1 MEKQSPKRNFENRM
15 NLEISLESLRN
26 ENANEKLSIRKDK
39 RIKNMILGIKE
50 KKNFIHESHYSIHKN
65 LLKTNS
71 DGIRNFNIDL
81 KNAEDS
87 MQKLAY
93 LLSSQ
98 DDNEVKFGLFAVR
111 KFFENLMRV
120 LYDNQGQN
128 ISYKLSKNEMK
139 ISSDFDIFLNNNIID
154 LLFKVLNKNI
164 DKDNKNSYI
173 NIYEIVRI
181 FLNMSSIYPQEEK
194 KRYEFFNI
202 LLNKDNLNILINTI
216 KVHIPQEIISNVFLL
231 FANVAL
237 EEDETIEILVNS
249 PLTQATFNYL
259 KENKNINEEIL
270 TRIYKLLYI
279 LYSLFNKLDS
289 QANKILFKIFSLP
302 LYNFKNKEILY
313 YSLEILN
320 MLSKNKDIQIEN
332 CFNNINI
339 ISAFNT
345 IIFDSPIENNEPLI
359 NLILDIF
366 TNLIE
371 KRNPEFVKNFI
382 NTGSCLTFYNNL
394 LNKYKSENKDKDRNV
409 EVNIIVAVNNL
420 ILFGN
425 SDNIKFIL
433 GKGKEILNFF
443 LESGKSIQK
452 YMRYLGLKS
461 FLNILMKDNID
472 TNIIFDMVNIVY
484 YTLILEEFSN
494 CFGVCLQVSYIIM
507 LKSQTMKFENDLK
520 TYLNKKG
527 FIGCLE
533 KIETKL
539 LNDSKIFKL
548 VNDDNDDD
556 IDNYQMTIDDIK
568 LFLND

>member
-50 KKNFIHESHYSIHKN
+50 KKNFIHESHYSIHTN

-181 FLNMSSIYPQEEK
+181 FINMSSIYPQEEK

-249 PLTQATFNYL
+249 PL
-259 KENKNINEEIL
+259 I
-270 TRIYKLLYI
+270 
-279 LYSLFNKLDS
+279 SV
-289 QANKILFKIFSLP
+289 IFFP
-302 LYNFKNKEILY
+302 
-313 YSLEILN
+313 
-320 MLSKNKDIQIEN
+320 
-332 CFNNINI
+332 
-339 ISAFNT
+339 
-345 IIFDSPIENNEPLI
+345 IFDS
-359 NLILDIF
+359 
-366 TNLIE
+366 E
-371 KRNPEFVKNFI
+371 KV
-382 NTGSCLTFYNNL
+382 
-394 LNKYKSENKDKDRNV
+394 
-409 EVNIIVAVNNL
+409 IV
-420 ILFGN
+420 
-425 SDNIKFIL
+425 
-433 GKGKEILNFF
+433 
-443 LESGKSIQK
+443 
-452 YMRYLGLKS
+452 
-461 FLNILMKDNID
+461 
-472 TNIIFDMVNIVY
+472 
-484 YTLILEEFSN
+484 
-494 CFGVCLQVSYIIM
+494 
-507 LKSQTMKFENDLK
+507 
-520 TYLNKKG
+520 
-527 FIGCLE
+527 
-533 KIETKL
+533 
-539 LNDSKIFKL
+539 
-548 VNDDNDDD
+548 
-556 IDNYQMTIDDIK
+556 
-568 LFLND
+568 